1 MKITLTIG
9 DKGLPFFRVDSV
21 LVETKTGLKAIR
33 EKYKL
38 SREGLSDI
46 CGASSERIVESWE
59 QGRFIPSKP
68 AMMLL
73 KAWLKEKEKQRNKD
87 I

>member
-1 MKITLTIG
+1 MKITLTLG
-9 DKGLPFFRVDSV
+9 EKGHPFFRVNSF
-21 LVETKTGLKAIR
+21 LVKTPEGLMAIR

-59 QGRFIPSKP
+59 QGRRKPSKP

-73 KAWLKEKEKQRNKD
+73 KAWLKENEMFE
-87 I
+87 

>member
-1 MKITLTIG
+1 MKITLTLG
-9 DKGLPFFRVDSV
+9 EKGRPFFRVDSV
-21 LVETKTGLKAIR
+21 LVETPAGLKAIR

-38 SREGLSDI
+38 SRENLSDI

-59 QGRFIPSKP
+59 QGRRNPSKP

-73 KAWLKEKEKQRNKD
+73 KAWLKENEMFD
-87 I
+87 